1 VSLSSFLALG
11 SALAFTLGLVAIL
24 AWLVRRYAPDMGGSR
39 SGNRIDVIARANL
52 APRQG
57 VATVRAEGRLMLVSF
72 GDGGVRHVAD
82 LGDAP
87 TEEGA
92 PGAEQIAASER
103 TTATEDAH
111 PPTPLRRPGFS
122 WSGREPGFSQ
132 GFASMLATATRNA
145 RATRLLPVL
154 FLIVGLAAPLSAQTP
169 TATDPSE
176 ALAEALATGLGSGG
190 ATPLSI
196 QVGDTEDALQV
207 SGTVGTVVLI
217 GFMTMIP
224 TLLLLTTSFTRILI
238 VLHLLKQALGTQT
251 APPAQMIAAM
261 ALLLTGFVMAPT
273 FDRVH
278 ESSIRPWMDGEMDE
292 VQMIQTASGPMR
304 DFMLSQTREQD
315 ITAFLDMRDEPLP
328 ETIDDIPFVVV
339 TSAFVTSELTS
350 AFQMGFAL
358 FLPFVVIDVVVAS
371 VLMSMGMF
379 MLPPVMVSL
388 PFKLLLF
395 VLVDGWSLI
404 MGSLVRSFF

>member
-1 VSLSSFLALG
+1 MSLSSFAALG
-11 SALAFTLGLVAIL
+11 SALAFTLGLVAVL
-24 AWLVRRYAPDMGGSR
+24 AWLVRRYAPELGGSR
-39 SGNRIDVIARANL
+39 GPARIQVVARANI

-72 GDGGVRHVAD
+72 GEGGVRHVAD
-82 LGDAP
+82 LGKAP
-87 TEEGA
+87 VEEVHTAEASVTDTSMGPLPA
-92 PGAEQIAASER
+92 PAAKRPDFAWPGAR
-103 TTATEDAH
+103 
-111 PPTPLRRPGFS
+111 
-122 WSGREPGFSQ
+122 PGFSQ
-132 GFASMLATATRNA
+132 GFANILATATRNA
-145 RATRLLPVL
+145 RTARFLPILLL
-154 FLIVGLAAPLSAQTP
+154 LGALAAPVSAQAP
-169 TATDPSE
+169 TAPDPSE
-176 ALAEALATGLGSGG
+176 ALAEALATGLGNGG

-196 QVGDTEDALQV
+196 QLGDSEDALQV

-273 FDRVH
+273 FGRAH
-278 ESSIRPWMDGEMDE
+278 ETAIRPWMDGEMDE
-292 VQMIQTASGPMR
+292 VQMIQAASVPMR
-304 DFMLSQTREQD
+304 DFMLSQAREQD
-315 ITAFLDMRDEPLP
+315 ISAFLDMRQEPLP

-404 MGSLVRSFF
+404 MSSLVQSF

>member
-1 VSLSSFLALG
+1 MSLTSFFALA

-24 AWLVRRYAPDMGGSR
+24 AWMVRRYAPDLGGGR
-39 SGNRIDVIARANL
+39 SGNRIDVVARANL

-57 VATVRAEGRLMLVSF
+57 LATVRAEGRLMLVSF
-72 GDGGVRHVAD
+72 GEGGVRHVAD
-82 LGDAP
+82 LGDASA
-87 TEEGA
+87 EAGELVDDEVEVSEGA
-92 PGAEQIAASER
+92 AAGHRSL
-103 TTATEDAH
+103 
-111 PPTPLRRPGFS
+111 PPLPRPGFS
-122 WSGREPGFSQ
+122 WPGGQPGFSH
-132 GFASMLATATRNA
+132 GFASMLAAATRKSRAA
-145 RATRLLPVL
+145 RFLPVL
-154 FLIVGLAAPLSAQTP
+154 FVLGALAAPLSGQTP
-169 TATDPSE
+169 TSADPSD
-176 ALAEALATGLGSGG
+176 ALAEALATGLSSGG

-196 QVGDTEDALQV
+196 QVGDSDDALQV

-217 GFMTMIP
+217 GFMTMLP
-224 TLLLLTTSFTRILI
+224 MLLLLTTSFTRILI

-273 FDRVH
+273 FDQVH
-278 ESSIRPWMDGEMDE
+278 QASIRPWMDGEMDE

-304 DFMLSQTREQD
+304 DFMLSQAREQD
-315 ITAFLDMRDEPLP
+315 ISAFLDMRNEPLP

-395 VLVDGWSLI
+395 VMVDGWSLI
-404 MGSLVRSFF
+404 MGSLVQSFY